1 MAEPASPPKRGI
13 QWDEKAIAEHDL
25 LRGTRMKIDEPK
37 TPYEYMDEEQL
48 VQDEMDEY
56 ERE

>member
-1 MAEPASPPKRGI
+1 MAEPASPPKRAI